1 MAPFKNT
8 YGSAPKNTKVTVDR
22 VTSVG
27 SNNTFPRPTE
37 KTARYQVI
45 YTKPVQEM
53 VEVIGRGLPHDS
65 IVVDGANAYT
75 FWPEGREGRLTKP
88 FTVQVTSEGRLQNRV
103 LSVGQKVTLLA
114 GRDSSSTKQSR
125 PVTYRTALYKFKV
138 YVPVITY
145 AAAVLKDL
153 KHTDIAKDPA

>member
-1 MAPFKNT
+1 MAPFKESDVLFLQNT

-88 FTVQVTSEGRLQNRV
+88 FTVQVT
-103 LSVGQKVTLLA
+103 LLA